1 MNRFIDFIVIFF
13 AVAVVVPLKLA
24 TAKIFI

>member
-13 AVAVVVPLKLA
+13 AVAGVVPLKLA
-24 TAKIFI
+24 TAKMFM